1 MTFATKI
8 TVTRILL
15 VPVFVVLA
23 FRYGASMDAGNPDPW
38 LRWLAVAVFV
48 IAAVSDGIDG
58 WVARHFHQQSQLGA
72 FLDPLAD
79 KLLMGW
85 GVLVGTLVDWGEV
98 GWHLPM
104 WFAIVVWSRDGL
116 MIIGLIVLKRA
127 KDRIEFKPHWSG
139 KYATAAQFTT
149 LAWVTFGIVKI
160 DPVWPCA
167 VAALFTAWSAVA
179 YFQQA
184 VRLMKCP
191 AD

>member
-1 MTFATKI
+1 MTFASKI

-15 VPVFVVLA
+15 VPVFVILA
-23 FRYGASMDAGNPDPW
+23 FRYGSTMDAGNPDPW

-58 WVARHFHQQSQLGA
+58 WVARHFDQQSQLGA

-85 GVLVGTLVDWGEV
+85 GVLVGTLVDWGEP

-104 WFAIVVWSRDGL
+104 WFAIVVWSRDAL
-116 MIIGLIVLKRA
+116 MILGLIILKRA
-127 KDRIEFKPHWSG
+127 RERIEFKPHFSG
-139 KYATAAQFTT
+139 KFATATQFIT
-149 LAWVTFGIVKI
+149 LAWVTFGVVKI
-160 DPVWPCA
+160 DPVWPCS
-167 VAALFTAWSAVA
+167 VAAFFTVWSAIA

-184 VRLMKCP
+184 RSLLKS
-191 AD
+191 